1 MRDAGRRRRRTT
13 DLEASGHLR
22 SLEATPRFRFRDAGD
37 SLFGFPPVSTMQDLL
52 RDPRVR
58 RLLVANTLGSIG
70 SGITIFAVP
79 WLLVHEPEG
88 NAAYRWIT
96 VATTLVLF
104 GVTPYYGAWVDRHS
118 RKTALLVSEAWGF
131 LATGAMA
138 LLGFALGGFAVWQ
151 LMAVYFAGM
160 LYYTLHY
167 PAKFALIQQMFD
179 RSQYQALSG
188 LLEIQSQTAM
198 MIAGGLGGLLV
209 AHVPLWAILLFDAAT
224 YAASFALQATL
235 PYTATHLANASA
247 PGSTSAAA
255 GSRTAAGG
263 ATTASSTV
271 AGAGAVAPA
280 PTTPTNV
287 WSSVAEGW
295 RWLVARPLLG
305 LFFTCTLIP
314 FVVVMAG
321 NYLLPIYV
329 AQTLRA
335 GPGWFAAGEIAFAC
349 GAIAAGFML
358 PRLIGRHSAADTLP
372 GTMLV
377 FLAGLLLVIVAP
389 FPPAFLAAGLLLGFG
404 NAGCRV
410 ARSALL
416 MHLVPNAMMGR
427 VGGFYQ
433 VLDRVLRTL
442 LVMAMVVIDTHGPTA
457 GYLILSAVAVL
468 AFAGALRSRAAVRAA
483 MTANSPGPAPT
494 SA

>member
-1 MRDAGRRRRRTT
+1 
-13 DLEASGHLR
+13 
-22 SLEATPRFRFRDAGD
+22 
-37 SLFGFPPVSTMQDLL
+37 MQDLL
-52 RDPRVR
+52 RDTRVR

-79 WLLVHEPEG
+79 WLLVHEPDG
-88 NAAYRWIT
+88 NAAYRWVTI
-96 VATTLVLF
+96 ATTIVLF
-104 GVTPYYGAWVDRHS
+104 VVSPYYGAWVDRHS
-118 RKTALLVSEAWGF
+118 RKTALLASEAWGF
-131 LATGAMA
+131 AATAAMA
-138 LLGFALGGFAVWQ
+138 LLGLALGGFSVWQ

-179 RSQYQALSG
+179 RSQYQSLTG
-188 LLEIQSQTAM
+188 LLEIQGQTAM

-209 AHVPLWAILLFDAAT
+209 AHVPLWVILAFDAAT
-224 YAASFALQATL
+224 YAASFALQSTL
-235 PYTATHLANASA
+235 PYTATHLAPAA
-247 PGSTSAAA
+247 PAGAAA
-255 GSRTAAGG
+255 VA
-263 ATTASSTV
+263 V
-271 AGAGAVAPA
+271 AGASATATTGPA
-280 PTTPTNV
+280 PVSTARVSAARGV
-287 WSSVAEGW
+287 WTAVGEGW
-295 RWLVARPLLG
+295 RWLVDRPLLG

-314 FVVVMAG
+314 FVIVMAG

-335 GPGWFAAGEIAFAC
+335 GPGWFAAGEIAFAL

-358 PRLIGRHSAADTLP
+358 PRLIGRHSASDTLP

-377 FLAGLLLVIVAP
+377 FLAGLLIVLVAP
-389 FPPAFLAAGLLLGFG
+389 YPLAFLVAGLLLGFG
-404 NAGCRV
+404 NAGTRV

-416 MHLVPNAMMGR
+416 MHLVPNHMMGR

-442 LVMAMVVIDTHGPTA
+442 LVMAMVVIDTRGPVA
-457 GYLILSAVAVL
+457 GYLILAVL
-468 AFAGALRSRAAVRAA
+468 AVLALAGALHSRATVRSAMAA
-483 MTANSPGPAPT
+483 PA

>member
-1 MRDAGRRRRRTT
+1 
-13 DLEASGHLR
+13 
-22 SLEATPRFRFRDAGD
+22 
-37 SLFGFPPVSTMQDLL
+37 MQDLL
-52 RDPRVR
+52 RDNRVR

-79 WLLVHEPEG
+79 WLLVHEPDG
-88 NAAYRWIT
+88 NAAYRWVTI
-96 VATTLVLF
+96 ATTIVLF
-104 GVTPYYGAWVDRHS
+104 VVSPYYGAWVDRHS
-118 RKTALLVSEAWGF
+118 RKTALLASEAWGF
-131 LATGAMA
+131 AATAAMA
-138 LLGFALGGFAVWQ
+138 LLGLALGGFAVWQ

-179 RSQYQALSG
+179 RSQYQSLTG
-188 LLEIQSQTAM
+188 LLEIQGQTAM

-209 AHVPLWAILLFDAAT
+209 AHVPLWTILLFDAAT
-224 YAASFALQATL
+224 YAASFALQSTL
-235 PYTATHLANASA
+235 PYTATHLAPAA
-247 PGSTSAAA
+247 PARAVPADSAAA
-255 GSRTAAGG
+255 HPLAPRSAPTLST
-263 ATTASSTV
+263 ATTPPLA
-271 AGAGAVAPA
+271 APPPA
-280 PTTPTNV
+280 PTAATPGAPARGV
-287 WSSVAEGW
+287 WTAVGEGW
-295 RWLVARPLLG
+295 RWLVARPLLA

-335 GPGWFAAGEIAFAC
+335 GPGWFAAGEIAFAL
-349 GAIAAGFML
+349 GAITAGFML

-377 FLAGLLLVIVAP
+377 FLAGLLVVLVAP
-389 FPPAFLAAGLLLGFG
+389 YPLAFLVAGVLLGFG

-410 ARSALL
+410 ARSSLL
-416 MHLVPNAMMGR
+416 MHLVPNHMMGR

-442 LVMAMVVIDTHGPTA
+442 LVMAMVVIDTHGPVA
-457 GYLILSAVAVL
+457 GYLILTAVVVL
-468 AFAGALRSRAAVRAA
+468 ALAGALRGRAAVRAA
-483 MTANSPGPAPT
+483 MAAPAAPSAPALSPA
-494 SA
+494 